1 MLKYFKTMTW
11 RKLSEILVCI
21 LLVLVII
28 ETIMIMFGVKHL

>member
-1 MLKYFKTMTW
+1 MKYLRAMTW

-28 ETIMIMFGVKHL
+28 ETIMLMFGVKHL